1 MSFTKTLLAGMLIVA
16 PLGSVMA
23 ETTSGGCEE
32 KRQDIEKQI
41 EYAQSWGN
49 QHRVTGLQKALSE
62 LNAHCTDEGL
72 RQERESDIRKKE
84 RKVEERRQELTEARA
99 DGRAKKIRDK
109 QEKLE
114 EAQEELSEARS
125 LLNR

>member
-1 MSFTKTLLAGMLIVA
+1 MSFTRSLLAGMLIAA

-23 ETTSGGCEE
+23 GTTSGGCEG

-41 EYAQSWGN
+41 VFAQSWGN
-49 QHRVTGLQKALSE
+49 QYRVKGLQKALSE

-84 RKVEERRQELTEARA
+84 RKVEERRQELAEARA
-99 DGRAKKIRDK
+99 EGREKKIRDK

-114 EAQEELSEARS
+114 EAQEELSEVRS